1 MNKKQLAIE
10 ILPRALFGV
19 MMLCLLLNQ
28 YLTLWPP
35 RLTDNTF
42 LFWLGIILSIGGFL
56 LWMYVAHHMRTKGG
70 LRIKNKNL
78 LTDGP
83 FQYVRH
89 PMYVSVFIM
98 LIGIGILF
106 FSWSWFVMLI
116 ALVPVWYLECRTE
129 EKYLIKLFGEKY
141 INYKKNT
148 GMFFPSFSKSRS

>member
-1 MNKKQLAIE
+1 MNKNIVFE

-19 MMLCLLLNQ
+19 MMLCLLLSQ

-35 RLTDNTF
+35 RLTGNTF
-42 LFWLGIILSIGGFL
+42 LFWFGIILTATGFL
-56 LWMYVAHHMRTKGG
+56 SWIYVAYYMRINGG

-78 LTDGP
+78 ITDGP

-89 PMYVSVFIM
+89 PMYISVSIM

-106 FSWSWFVMLI
+106 FSWSWFVILLI
-116 ALVPVWYLECRTE
+116 FAPIWYIECKIE

-141 INYKKNT
+141 LDYKKRA
-148 GMFFPSFSKSRS
+148 GMFLPKLS